1 MSTKEEI
8 DGQIMDLWDEIFE
21 LEDKL
26 GEELEIKYAE
36 WRKVEPLLDNEG
48 VDAVEMH
55 MEAMKGVS
63 PESMKIYEEVKTI
76 KSQYNQEID
85 ARRTKIDTLSKE
97 KK

>member
-36 WRKVEPLLDNEG
+36 WRKVEPLLDKEG

-63 PESMKIYEEVKTI
+63 PESMQIYEEVKTI
-76 KSQYNQEID
+76 KNKYNQEID

>member
-36 WRKVEPLLDNEG
+36 WRKVEPLLDKEG

-63 PESMKIYEEVKTI
+63 PESMQIYEEVKTI
-76 KSQYNQEID
+76 KNQYNQEID